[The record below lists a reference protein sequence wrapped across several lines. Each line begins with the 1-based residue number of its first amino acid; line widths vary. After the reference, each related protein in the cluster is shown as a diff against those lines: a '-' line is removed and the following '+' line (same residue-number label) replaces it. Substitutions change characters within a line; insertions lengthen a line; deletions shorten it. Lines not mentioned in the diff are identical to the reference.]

1 MIGQTERY
9 EKIINKLRNE
19 GFRITPQRLSIIKVL
34 ISDTSHPSIE
44 RVYNKVKTDFPTTS
58 LATIYKTVAM
68 LKDMGELMEI
78 SLGDGSNR
86 VDGFTPDPHPHL
98 ICSQCK
104 KIIDADVEEVNAVN
118 LALTQTYGYKIT
130 GHRLDFFGLCPE
142 CQKNSKN

>member
-9 EKIINKLRNE
+9 EAIINKLRNE

-34 ISDTSHPSIE
+34 ISDNSHPSIE
-44 RVYNKVKTDFPTTS
+44 RVYNQVKTDFPTTS

-86 VDGFTPDPHPHL
+86 VDGYTPDTHPHL
-98 ICSQCK
+98 ICSHCK
-104 KIIDADVEEVNAVN
+104 KIVDADVEEVKAVD
-118 LALTQTYGYKIT
+118 LALTHTYGFKIT

-142 CQKNSKN
+142 CQTISKN